1 MASSWTTS
9 DETSRLHSLHASGIL
24 DSPPDNSFDV
34 LIRIARRTLRMP
46 TAMISFIDE
55 DRQWFKSARGMFESG
70 EQTARNLAFC
80 SEAVASPHSA
90 LVVEDA
96 TKDKRFS
103 KNPLVTQKGGIRFY
117 AGVPLLDKAGLALG
131 TLCVI
136 DSTPRSLN
144 QEEMETL
151 RDLAESASVALEH
164 FCSLESLRAQ
174 AEDRRNSIDQNPQIP
189 WTASP
194 DGHILEVSPSLIV
207 SLAKG
212 PKPVHGADWT
222 RLIHPDDLPD
232 TTRRRENALA
242 AGVPYDIEHRM
253 RAASGEWRWYR
264 SYAAP
269 KRDASG
275 EISLWYGSSEDISE
289 RKASEA
295 QVLRMAYHDN
305 LTGLPNRGRFSQLL
319 EAEIARASDTGASFA
334 LHCLDLDHF
343 KSVNDRLGHP
353 GGDAVLQQIATRLG
367 SCLRSTDVLARFGSD
382 EFFVIQRDSDQP
394 EAAGQLAE
402 RIGAVL
408 SEPLKIE
415 GHLFSVTASIGVAI
429 YPRDGG
435 DPDELFRNSD
445 LALDRAK
452 TTGRALCCVFDADL
466 DERQRLLL
474 ALKLDLQDAINRDE
488 FELAYQPLVNM
499 ETGQVE
505 EFEALLRWKHPGRG
519 WVSPAEFIP
528 CAEESGLII
537 PIGEWVLER
546 ACREA
551 AAWPGHLRVAVNLSP
566 VQFRDKTLL
575 ATTAAALASSG
586 LPADRLELE
595 ITESVLLLDDDVNLS
610 LLRDLRKMGI
620 RIALDDFGTG
630 YSSLSYLQRF
640 PFDKLKIDRS
650 LVSRVAEGEGGR
662 AVIRAVIAMCRALQI
677 SITAEGVETQE
688 QFDRL
693 RMESCD
699 QVQGYLISRPVPSA
713 QVPTLIAALNNAPKE
728 QSALRS
734 SAGE

>member
-1 MASSWTTS
+1 MPAHFAAN
-9 DETSRLHSLHASGIL
+9 DENTRLSSLHASGIL
-24 DSPPDNSFDV
+24 DSAPDKSFDV
-34 LIRIARRTLRMP
+34 ITRLACRTLSMP
-46 TAMISFIDE
+46 SAMISFIDE
-55 DRQWFKSARGMFESG
+55 DRQWFKSAVGMFRSG
-70 EQTARNLAFC
+70 QQTARDAAFC
-80 SEAVASPHSA
+80 NEAVKSPHSE
-90 LVVEDA
+90 LIVQNA
-96 TKDKRFS
+96 TDDRRFAN
-103 KNPLVTQKGGIRFY
+103 NPLVTQENGIRFY
-117 AGVPLLDKAGLALG
+117 AGVPLLDPSGTALG

-136 DSTPRSLN
+136 DVVPRRLSDDELH
-144 QEEMETL
+144 TL
-151 RDLAESASVALEH
+151 HDLAESASVAFQH
-164 FCSLESLRAQ
+164 FCSIQNLQAQ
-174 AEDRRNSIDQNPQIP
+174 AELRRASIEQNPQIP

-194 DGHILEVSPSLIV
+194 EGNILEVSPSLIV
-207 SLAKG
+207 SLAAN
-212 PKPVHGADWT
+212 PEPVHGADWT
-222 RLIHPDDLPD
+222 RLIHPDDLPE
-232 TTRRRENALA
+232 TTRRREHAMA
-242 AGVPYDIEHRM
+242 AGEPYDIEHRM
-253 RAASGEWRWYR
+253 RSANGEWRWFR

-269 KRDASG
+269 KRAADG
-275 EISLWYGSSEDISE
+275 TISLWYGSSEDISE

-295 QVLRMAYHDN
+295 EVLRMAYHDG
-305 LTGLPNRGRFSQLL
+305 LTGLPNRVRFSQLL
-319 EAEIARASDTGASFA
+319 ETSIRTAEAKNGSFA

-353 GGDAVLQQIATRLG
+353 GGDAVLRQIAARLAG
-367 SCLRSTDVLARFGSD
+367 CKRGFDVLARFGSD
-382 EFFVIQRDSDQP
+382 EFYILQSGPQP
-394 EAAGQLAE
+394 ESALALAE
-402 RIGAVL
+402 RVAAVL
-408 SEPLKIE
+408 SEPLEIE

-429 YPRDGG
+429 YPGDGN
-435 DPDELFRNSD
+435 DADTLFRNSD
-445 LALDRAK
+445 LALYRAK
-452 TTGRALCCVFDADL
+452 TTGRALCCIFDSRL
-466 DERQRLLL
+466 DEHQRELL

-537 PIGEWVLER
+537 PIGAWVLER

-551 AAWPGHLRVAVNLSP
+551 ATWPSRLRVAVNVSP
-566 VQFRDKTLL
+566 IQFRDKALL
-575 ATTAAALASSG
+575 ATTAAALEASG
-586 LPADRLELE
+586 LPPDRLELE

-610 LLRDLRKMGI
+610 LLRELREMGL

-662 AVIRAVIAMCRALQI
+662 AVIRAVIAMCRALGI

-699 QVQGYLISRPVPSA
+699 QVQGYLISRPVPSSH
-713 QVPTLIAALNNAPKE
+713 VPALIAALNGSPRE
-728 QSALRS
+728 QTPLLHAV
-734 SAGE
+734 

>member
-1 MASSWTTS
+1 MSLAYDSI
-9 DETSRLHSLHASGIL
+9 DETSRLASLCAYGIL
-24 DSPPDNSFDV
+24 DSSPDTSFDV
-34 LIRIARRTLRMP
+34 ITRIACRTLKMP
-46 TAMISFIDE
+46 TAMISFIDW
-55 DRQWFKSARGMFESG
+55 DRQWLKSALGMFSSG
-70 EQTARNLAFC
+70 QETTRDLAFC
-80 SEAVASPHSA
+80 SKAILSPQSA
-90 LVVEDA
+90 LIVEDA
-96 TKDKRFS
+96 TKDARFAA
-103 KNPLVTQKGGIRFY
+103 NPFVTQKNGIRFY
-117 AGVPLLDKAGLALG
+117 AGVPLLDGAGLALG

-136 DSTPRSLN
+136 DLVPRHLSDNEL
-144 QEEMETL
+144 ETL

-164 FCSLESLRAQ
+164 HRSLASFRAQ
-174 AEDRRNSIDQNPQIP
+174 AGDRRSSIEQNPQIP

-207 SLAKG
+207 SLAAG
-212 PKPVHGADWT
+212 PETVHGANWT
-222 RLIHPDDLPD
+222 RLIHPDDLPE
-232 TTRRRENALA
+232 TTRRREHALA
-242 AGVPYDIEHRM
+242 IGEPYDIEHRM
-253 RAASGEWRWYR
+253 RSVDGEWRWFR

-269 KRDASG
+269 KRDPDG
-275 EISLWYGSSEDISE
+275 KISLWYGSSEDISE

-295 QVLRMAYHDN
+295 LVLRMAYHDS
-305 LTGLPNRGRFSQLL
+305 LTGLPNRARFNQVL
-319 EAEIARASDTGASFA
+319 EAQIARATDAGASFA

-353 GGDAVLQQIATRLG
+353 GGDSVLQQIAARL
-367 SCLRSTDVLARFGSD
+367 SQCLRGADVLARFGSD
-382 EFFVIQRDSDQP
+382 EFFIIQSNSIQP
-394 EAAGQLAE
+394 EGAAELAE
-402 RIGAVL
+402 RISAVL
-408 SEPLKIE
+408 SEPLAIE

-429 YPRDGG
+429 FPRDGR
-435 DPDELFRNSD
+435 DPDALFRNSD
-445 LALDRAK
+445 LALYRAK
-452 TTGRALCCVFDADL
+452 TTGRAMCCVFDDDL
-466 DERQRLLL
+466 DECQRLLL

-505 EFEALLRWKHPGRG
+505 EFEALLRWNHPGRG

-537 PIGEWVLER
+537 PIGAWVLER

-551 AAWPGHLRVAVNLSP
+551 AAWPGDLRVAVNLSP
-566 VQFRDKTLL
+566 VQFRDKSLL
-575 ATTAAALASSG
+575 DMTAAALATSG

-610 LLRDLRKMGI
+610 LLQDLRQMGI

-662 AVIRAVIAMCRALQI
+662 AVIRAVIAMCRALGI

-699 QVQGYLISRPVPSA
+699 QVQGYLISRPVPCS
-713 QVPTLIAALNNAPKE
+713 QVPALIASLNNAPRE
-728 QSALRS
+728 QSS
-734 SAGE
+734 T